1 MKNILGINLLTFC
14 ALLYLNQVQQICK
27 REKYSLEDTRILKS
41 FFEAP
46 PTCIHK
52 SETKGQ
58 FLIKKTCLYFL
69 DELCLAAVWHAA
81 GIPVSFKN
89 KYTFFC

>member
-14 ALLYLNQVQQICK
+14 ALLYLKQVQQIYVK
-27 REKYSLEDTRILKS
+27 EKNIPLRILAYLS
-41 FFEAP
+41 HFFEAP

-58 FLIKKTCLYFL
+58 FLMKKDVSLFFRRIGSRCCVARGRYTCFVQ
-69 DELCLAAVWHAA
+69 E
-81 GIPVSFKN
+81 
-89 KYTFFC
+89 